1 MSLKLVN
8 RQIQR
13 SIGLPLLAGL
23 SLVITGCAGGPEP
36 LVSSSA
42 VTVIDAT
49 ELPPPTDAAGEGV
62 YRLGGFDRITVDVV
76 GIPELNNRRIQ
87 VDGAGNISLAI
98 AGEVRVQG
106 LTPGEAAREIANRL
120 RASHL
125 RNPQVA
131 VNLEESLSKFV
142 TVDGEVSQPG
152 NYPVVGEMSLMR
164 AVASARGVSEF
175 ARLEDVVVFRTVNGQ
190 RMAALYNLG
199 AIRRGQ
205 YADPAVFAQ
214 DIVIVGNSPAR
225 RMFRDFISVTPLLA
239 SPLVAIM
246 NNI

>member
-1 MSLKLVN
+1 MKKRVSQG
-8 RQIQR
+8 RIR
-13 SIGLPLLAGL
+13 ATAAPLITALAL
-23 SLVITGCAGGPEP
+23 ALAGCAGGPEP
-36 LVSSSA
+36 LVSSAA
-42 VTVIDAT
+42 VTVIDAS
-49 ELPPPTDAAGEGV
+49 ELPPPNDSGAASA
-62 YRLGGFDRITVDVV
+62 YKLGSFDRITIDVM
-76 GIPELNNRRIQ
+76 GFPELSNRRLQ
-87 VDGAGNISLAI
+87 VDGGGNISLAL
-98 AGEVRVQG
+98 AGEVHVLG
-106 LTPGEAAREIANRL
+106 LTPGEAAEQIAQRL
-120 RASHL
+120 RSAHV
-125 RNPQVA
+125 RDPRVA

-205 YADPAVFAQ
+205 YADPAIYAQ
-214 DIVIVGNSPAR
+214 DIVVVGNSPAR

-239 SPLVAIM
+239 GPLVAVL